1 MKRVVGSSVFALFLL
16 LLIAAGYFYFQA
28 KRDDR
33 GSVLMAVPSD
43 ALFLLTCHPG
53 SGELRQFG
61 QTDFF
66 KSDDENDW
74 EYKASH
80 VLSELDS
87 LAANNEKW
95 SRIFDQSPLYLSGH
109 HSGNGEV
116 GVIYYFSIHQAVVAS
131 LDKLCFSLVKAKDAV
146 RLRRSGQV
154 EIHDLVTRD
163 GRSFSWTIS
172 QGVFMCTFTPYL
184 LEDALRQQAQELSS
198 TMVTTMPDFIQ
209 ESANSLTLAVRYSF
223 VTRFLDTQLKSDAKR
238 LLKPLS
244 RFGEWTILSLEI
256 SGQSLAFHGQ
266 TLPADTFSF
275 VRLFTT
281 QRPVKWTV
289 IRNLPVNT
297 LSCIAWAMDDPADFI
312 QQLNRDGVAGNP
324 EDVRLRD
331 HFKPWVGQEIAMVVQ
346 RQFTDSVRD
355 QPIALFRIRN
365 EQACRSYLRLLEGES
380 GSREET
386 YLGIPIRLIQR
397 PGILKSV
404 FGPVFEPV
412 NRFYYSIIDGY
423 LVVANQASALRGFID
438 AYKSGN
444 RLVGDPRFLLAFSK
458 IPEKGNT
465 LFFVDLSKYERNAP
479 GFLKD
484 KTNDWIPQVASS
496 AHRLGI
502 FLFSMHQSNGI
513 FLTQGVL
520 EHIGENRDSTHLQQ
534 PAPSDSVQE
543 NTLPSEF

>member
-1 MKRVVGSSVFALFLL
+1 
-16 LLIAAGYFYFQA
+16 
-28 KRDDR
+28 
-33 GSVLMAVPSD
+33 
-43 ALFLLTCHPG
+43 
-53 SGELRQFG
+53 
-61 QTDFF
+61 
-66 KSDDENDW
+66 
-74 EYKASH
+74 
-80 VLSELDS
+80 
-87 LAANNEKW
+87 
-95 SRIFDQSPLYLSGH
+95 
-109 HSGNGEV
+109 
-116 GVIYYFSIHQAVVAS
+116 
-131 LDKLCFSLVKAKDAV
+131 
-146 RLRRSGQV
+146 
-154 EIHDLVTRD
+154 
-163 GRSFSWTIS
+163 
-172 QGVFMCTFTPYL
+172 
-184 LEDALRQQAQELSS
+184 
-198 TMVTTMPDFIQ
+198 
-209 ESANSLTLAVRYSF
+209 
-223 VTRFLDTQLKSDAKR
+223 
-238 LLKPLS
+238 
-244 RFGEWTILSLEI
+244 
-256 SGQSLAFHGQ
+256 
-266 TLPADTFSF
+266 
-275 VRLFTT
+275 
-281 QRPVKWTV
+281 
-289 IRNLPVNT
+289 
-297 LSCIAWAMDDPADFI
+297 MDDPADFI